1 MLIGGA
7 GAAKIKT
14 SIGISK
20 LPGKLLKLQVELHGM
35 RTHMMTNCPAEWK
48 TVLAS
53 TKHPALTLASWHFQI
68 GERVDL
74 DKVSATLP
82 PAIIVHGWLGDSVLT
97 TCGFDPEAFC
107 AEMETQGFYITCR
120 KFPAN
125 AAEYFASFLK
135 KTGGEFDQR
144 ALSDRQLRRKQA
156 FEYAAKWLASGDE
169 EDLQKRKGPMPHLEF
184 AIAIEDHL
192 PTRRNPRTNKEEL
205 YVPEDGVWM
214 ASGGGIRGELIS
226 DALLRVFAP
235 RRWEYVKV
243 DGLCKAR
250 LVPGD
255 EQLFH
260 FGPTLNGIA
269 DMVKN
274 LRFDPAT
281 VLLDEGLGIDF
292 LKNFKGKWCIDFA
305 TPKPEVDWNDDEQLL
320 MALHSCVR
328 PSRMSDRTTRS
339 VPKEFEDYTSPHKL
353 QMARALRKAILELE
367 AVPVTEEVG
376 ELSTETKAALTEA
389 MTDDPTK
396 KTYHHPMTQ
405 HVFYEAHLDWDS
417 AVQQLRLIFDPLNCP
432 GKLCQSASFVDDGS
446 GSTGKGTIRELV
458 DSCLG
463 VHNGKDQTG
472 YVCTLNV
479 EALATK
485 KSEAPSEQKANLFLC
500 SHAFIDDFSPNKP
513 LNNVALRQLTGGNNL
528 TAARKH
534 QGEIIFKFKGQLILQ
549 ANGLWCPDEPFIG
562 SDKRRHAGL
571 TFAIKFVDN
580 PTTLNELEKNTNIKQ
595 HIEEYFAEFWFL
607 ARVFWLLPKPR
618 PGSDRTTP
626 ICPNSESLAKALMN
640 EREGNCHEL
649 EKEVVEKF
657 IEERLEVYTTK
668 LAPPAAFTAIE
679 AAFKQW
685 LEPAVVDVEVLRH
698 ALRTVLM
705 YKPAVCI
712 SKFETRKR
720 TSVNA
725 YTKDNEI
732 MTLKPNGQ
740 LVFPG
745 AAPDAASSS
754 GV

>member
-1 MLIGGA
+1 
-7 GAAKIKT
+7 
-14 SIGISK
+14 
-20 LPGKLLKLQVELHGM
+20 
-35 RTHMMTNCPAEWK
+35 
-48 TVLAS
+48 
-53 TKHPALTLASWHFQI
+53 
-68 GERVDL
+68 
-74 DKVSATLP
+74 
-82 PAIIVHGWLGDSVLT
+82 
-97 TCGFDPEAFC
+97 
-107 AEMETQGFYITCR
+107 
-120 KFPAN
+120 
-125 AAEYFASFLK
+125 
-135 KTGGEFDQR
+135 
-144 ALSDRQLRRKQA
+144 
-156 FEYAAKWLASGDE
+156 
-169 EDLQKRKGPMPHLEF
+169 
-184 AIAIEDHL
+184 
-192 PTRRNPRTNKEEL
+192 
-205 YVPEDGVWM
+205 
-214 ASGGGIRGELIS
+214 
-226 DALLRVFAP
+226 
-235 RRWEYVKV
+235 
-243 DGLCKAR
+243 
-250 LVPGD
+250 
-255 EQLFH
+255 
-260 FGPTLNGIA
+260 
-269 DMVKN
+269 
-274 LRFDPAT
+274 
-281 VLLDEGLGIDF
+281 
-292 LKNFKGKWCIDFA
+292 
-305 TPKPEVDWNDDEQLL
+305 
-320 MALHSCVR
+320 
-328 PSRMSDRTTRS
+328 
-339 VPKEFEDYTSPHKL
+339 
-353 QMARALRKAILELE
+353 
-367 AVPVTEEVG
+367 
-376 ELSTETKAALTEA
+376 
-389 MTDDPTK
+389 
-396 KTYHHPMTQ
+396 
-405 HVFYEAHLDWDS
+405 
-417 AVQQLRLIFDPLNCP
+417 
-432 GKLCQSASFVDDGS
+432 VDDGS

-580 PTTLNELEKNTNIKQ
+580 PTTFNELEKNTNIKQ

-640 EREGNCHEL
+640 ESEGGCHEM
-649 EKEVVEKF
+649 KKDVVEKF
-657 IEERLEVYTTK
+657 VEERLEVYTTK

-685 LEPAVVDVEVLRH
+685 LEPAVVDQEVLRH

-712 SKFETRKR
+712 SKFGTRKR

-725 YTKDNEI
+725 YTKDNET
-732 MTLKPNGQ
+732 MTLKPKAV